1 MKQVF
6 IKEDNNTSVFLLF
19 GGWGTSPELF
29 AGYEIK
35 HGYDFML
42 CYDYR
47 DLDFDV
53 SLLDGYDNVV
63 PLAWSMGV
71 WAYSYIIGKFDTDW
85 KPCTAIGGTPF
96 PIDDTKGIPEAV
108 FRGTLDGM
116 SVPVLHK
123 FRRRMCGRELEHFM
137 SHLPQRNIVDLKEE
151 LAAIESFVRIYGDG
165 MKVCPGLW
173 EKAVAGDADL
183 IFPVANQV
191 NAWKETGVP
200 VVIADAAHYSSGIF
214 QQLLLGKEVNKSNVV

>member
-6 IKEDNNTSVFLLF
+6 IKKDNNTSVFLLF

-71 WAYSYIIGKFDTDW
+71 WAYSYHGK
-85 KPCTAIGGTPF
+85 I
-96 PIDDTKGIPEAV
+96 
-108 FRGTLDGM
+108 
-116 SVPVLHK
+116 
-123 FRRRMCGRELEHFM
+123 
-137 SHLPQRNIVDLKEE
+137 
-151 LAAIESFVRIYGDG
+151 
-165 MKVCPGLW
+165 
-173 EKAVAGDADL
+173 
-183 IFPVANQV
+183 
-191 NAWKETGVP
+191 
-200 VVIADAAHYSSGIF
+200 
-214 QQLLLGKEVNKSNVV
+214 